1 MRLGNWGFKRMIIS
15 WKQGVGGFFLLLTV
29 GCSGPQ
35 IPEAGSPAAERFLA
49 NCTVCHSWPHPK
61 RHSARE
67 WDHYLKLMD
76 KNMQERGM
84 ELSAEDRRVIREYL
98 HRNSR

>member
-1 MRLGNWGFKRMIIS
+1 M
-15 WKQGVGGFFLLLTV
+15 GVGFFLMTSA
-29 GCSGPQ
+29 CAGPQ
-35 IPEAGSPAAERFLA
+35 IPEAGSPAAEVFMA

-67 WDHYLKLMD
+67 WDHYLGLMD
-76 KNMQERGM
+76 KNMKERGM
-84 ELSAEDRRVIREYL
+84 ELSEEDRRVIREYL